1 MLQQRKNMKLSHT
14 ALFIAL
20 LGSTLF
26 ANSDR
31 TQNITDFTKK
41 VGGIESPTC
50 ITCSSVTSTTAT
62 VQKIDK
68 KTREITFKNEAGNVT
83 IFKAPPDVKNF
94 NQLNVGDVAVMTI
107 TVDADIQVTRGALET
122 KTRTI
127 KESLTKAKLG
137 SKPGVKLHTVTVDQ
151 AKIIDLD
158 YKTKSVTLESMHG
171 MLTIT
176 PRDVEQFRI
185 LRVGDIVD
193 AISSKTVEINVVD
206 PLASGK

>member
-1 MLQQRKNMKLSHT
+1 MKLIHT
-14 ALFIAL
+14 ALFVTL

-26 ANSDR
+26 ASTDP

-41 VGGIESPTC
+41 VGGIEAPAC
-50 ITCSSVTSTTAT
+50 INCSSATSTTAT
-62 VQKIDK
+62 IQKINK
-68 KTREITFKNEAGNVT
+68 KTRDITFKNEAGNIT
-83 IFKAPPDVKNF
+83 IFKAPQEVRNF
-94 NQLNVGDVAVMTI
+94 DQLKVGDMAIMTI

-127 KESLTKAKLG
+127 KESLTKASLG
-137 SKPGVKLHTVTVDQ
+137 SKPGVKFKKVTVDQ

-171 MLTIT
+171 TLTIT
-176 PRDVEQFRI
+176 PRDLENFRI

-193 AISSKTVEINVVD
+193 AISSKTVEINVVT
-206 PLASGK
+206 PIASGK